1 MPGLPVVGEEFAG
14 YQLLAVLGRG
24 GMSIVYRA
32 DNPRLGNVIA
42 LKVMAPELAD
52 DDVFRARFLEESR
65 IAAGLNHP
73 NVVPIHDSGTCDGL
87 LYVAMRYVTGTD
99 LRQMLKERG
108 PVPPET
114 AVFLLSQAARALDTA
129 HGHGLLHCDV
139 KPGNLLVEQTI
150 DDTDPYHLYL
160 TGFGITK
167 HVPEHTGLIATR
179 GFLGTVD
186 YIAPEQIR
194 GLSVLG
200 MADQYSLGC
209 VLYECLTGRVPFE
222 RDLNTAILWAHVEEQ
237 PTPPT
242 TLDPGL
248 PRAVDEVFARVL
260 AKQPSDRYGSCREFM
275 AAAQAALEYPPHP
288 SYPAEVQG
296 RHPAEITH
304 EPADVHGDGAE
315 DIAGLVWARSDQE
328 DEPRVGAPAPGP
340 DTVLGGADSSPPRE
354 RPPWERPP
362 DAGRGRG
369 RRPSPRRRARWLV
382 LLTAV
387 AVALAAGAGIAVAK
401 MTGGGTSTV
410 TLAGNGA
417 SASPSA
423 STHPSAT
430 THPSA
435 SPARSASPAP
445 STNMGVEVGSGES
458 GPGTLAGVLAAA
470 NSSEEGKGLLPFEKC
485 GEYQQNASGQVI
497 CTAPVPGVVE
507 VYYQN
512 YSSLTALY
520 QAYETEIAELD
531 GGVFRQNTGH
541 CGNGAVSYA
550 EFGWNQ
556 EEGHPHNFTVA
567 QMVSGQV
574 PQIFASGRMA
584 CFATRTPHGVSQDL
598 VWTINN
604 GPAMGVAIGTGSP
617 MPVYQ
622 LWASLHHA
630 VLFRGTEMC
639 GTAGRMNMHDIPTG
653 NLKVV
658 PVCPPGVQALPASPP
673 A

>member
-87 LYVAMRYVTGTD
+87 LYTAMRYVTGTD

-108 PVPPET
+108 PLPPET

-129 HGHGLLHCDV
+129 HGHGLLHRDV

-150 DDTDPYHLYL
+150 DDADPYHLYL

-179 GFLGTVD
+179 DVLGTVD

-242 TLDPGL
+242 MLDPGL

-260 AKQPSDRYGSCREFM
+260 AKQPGDRYGSCREFM
-275 AAAQAALEYPPHP
+275 GAAQEALEQPVRPP
-288 SYPAEVQG
+288 YPAELHG
-296 RHPAEITH
+296 GHPAEITH
-304 EPADVHGDGAE
+304 ELADMHGAGTE
-315 DIAGLVWARSDQE
+315 SLAGLVWARSDQE
-328 DEPRVGAPAPGP
+328 DEPRVGAPAPGA

-369 RRPSPRRRARWLV
+369 RRPGPRRRARWLV
-382 LLTAV
+382 LFTAV

-410 TLAGNGA
+410 ALAGNGA
-417 SASPSA
+417 SASPSV
-423 STHPSAT
+423 STHPSASTHASVT
-430 THPSA
+430 THP
-435 SPARSASPAP
+435 SASPAP

-520 QAYETEIAELD
+520 QAYKTQIAELD

-567 QMVSGQV
+567 QMASGQV

-604 GPAMGVAIGTGSP
+604 GPAMGVAIGTGSA